1 MNDSKAE
8 IFSILADAIGAER
21 VFFPVPE
28 TDAQLPCVSF
38 LELSSTPVPGDDGE
52 YLSNVEV
59 AVDVWGESSVAVTAL
74 SQAVDLALCEAGWAR
89 TYATDIPPDEL
100 HTVHRS
106 LRYTNLI

>member
-8 IFSILADAIGAER
+8 VFALLSDAIGKER

-38 LELSSTPVPGDDGE
+38 LELSNAPVPGDDGE
-52 YLSNVEV
+52 YLSAVEI

-74 SQAVDLALCEAGWAR
+74 AQAVDGALCEAGWAR

-100 HTVHRS
+100 HTVHKN
-106 LRYTNLI
+106 LRYANLI